1 MFKILFSIFL
11 LMLSVE
17 FLLYYFY
24 LNLPQVDK
32 VNMFTILI
40 ILIMLFF
47 SPLYIVSGISHV
59 ARSWDVT
66 VFEISMLGGWLRIAV
81 ARIVATIVYMVPYII
96 VQSAIIYLF
105 VNNLLKVD
113 YVFVCLALLLSVYIY
128 AGLAL
133 LLSLLKSRAA
143 ALIASTV
150 VLFISPLSVSILV
163 NNYLSFNTRLGLFVS
178 AISYL
183 FNPLLTYWY
192 SVLYRG
198 FVQLEPSHGVI
209 LDVVFMAGLYL
220 LFILLFRRTEIK
232 I

>member
-1 MFKILFSIFL
+1 M
-11 LMLSVE
+11 SVE

-24 LNLPQVDK
+24 LNLPQSDK
-32 VNMFTILI
+32 ANIFTMLI
-40 ILIMLFF
+40 ILIIIFF
-47 SPLYIVSGISHV
+47 SPVYIVSGISHV

-81 ARIVATIVYMVPYII
+81 ARAIATIVYMIPYII
-96 VQSAIIYLF
+96 VQSSIIYLF
-105 VNNLLKVD
+105 TDNLLKTD
-113 YVFVCLALLLSVYIY
+113 YIFVYLNLTLLLSVYIY

-163 NNYLSFNTRLGLFVS
+163 NNYLSFNTRLGLFAS
-178 AISYL
+178 TISYL
-183 FNPLLTYWY
+183 FNPMLTYWY

-198 FVQLEPSHGVI
+198 FVQLEPSYGVM
-209 LDVVFMAGLYL
+209 LDLVFMAGLYL
-220 LFILLFRRTEIK
+220 LFILLFRRVEIK
-232 I
+232 V